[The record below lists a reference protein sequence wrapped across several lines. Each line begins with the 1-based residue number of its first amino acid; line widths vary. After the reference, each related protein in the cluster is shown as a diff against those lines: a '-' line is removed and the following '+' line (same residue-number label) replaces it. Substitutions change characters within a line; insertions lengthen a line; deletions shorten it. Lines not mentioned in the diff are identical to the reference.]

1 MKAYVLI
8 SETFLRKTS
17 LRLVHLGWLLAYP
30 LIFLMP
36 SLPETWQWGGLV
48 FAWSGCLLPLIL
60 SAGIFGDDI
69 ASGRIRLVATEPI
82 RLSELYIY
90 RFLGLSLQAAAHL
103 LAVGALIL
111 LLHWLT
117 GRGSLDRFA
126 AWMLASW
133 LIFNTWAALSTSLS
147 VVVSRDHNSM
157 TLVLATIIL
166 FFPLYMLLLFFEDS
180 VGTKIYHAF
189 VRYGCPPVEVLVG
202 LGQGR
207 YSLPGGVASVAHSLA
222 LTVLYGA
229 AGIVL
234 LNNREFKYAAD

>member
-1 MKAYVLI
+1 MKAYAMI
-8 SETFLRKTS
+8 SETFLRKRS
-17 LRLVHLGWLLAYP
+17 LRLVHLGWLLAYS

-48 FAWSGCLLPLIL
+48 FAWSGCLLPLVL

-111 LLHWLT
+111 ALHWFT
-117 GRGSLDRFA
+117 GTGSVARFA
-126 AWMLASW
+126 AWVLASW
-133 LIFNTWAALSTSLS
+133 LIFNTWAALSTSVS
-147 VVVSRDHNSM
+147 VVTSRDQNSM
-157 TLVLATIIL
+157 TLVLAAIIV

-180 VGTKIYHAF
+180 LAARTYHAI
-189 VRYGCPPVEVLVG
+189 VRYGCPPIEILVG
-202 LGQGR
+202 LGLSQYNLAEGIANA
-207 YSLPGGVASVAHSLA
+207 GHSLA
-222 LTVLYGA
+222 LTILYGA

-234 LNNREFKYAAD
+234 LNKREFKYAAD